1 VGRSD
6 SSSLRRANA
15 ERPATSF
22 PEGENNVWALVH
34 LEDLGDLYARL
45 LAGEVL
51 GGTLL
56 IATGNRP
63 LLARKIAEA
72 AGQAGGA
79 GGKVEPRPLDEA
91 LEELG
96 DYAYSLALNRRLSNE
111 MAQRLLGWAP
121 SATSVFE
128 ELECNSYS

>member
-1 VGRSD
+1 M
-6 SSSLRRANA
+6 
-15 ERPATSF
+15 
-22 PEGENNVWALVH
+22 WALVH

-45 LAGEVL
+45 LTGEVL

-63 LLARKIAEA
+63 LLAREIAEA
-72 AGQAGGA
+72 AKQAGGA
-79 GGKVEPRPLDEA
+79 GRKVEPWPLDEA

-121 SATSVFE
+121 SAPSVFE